1 MLVTGNTPGNDLRF
15 QMERL
20 EASRNF
26 VNKIWNASRFVL
38 MNIQDKAEQTELR
51 YSLADKWILSELKQ
65 AVAGVSNNL
74 AKYELGEAARQIY
87 DFTWDC
93 FCDWYIEMSKPRL
106 YGDDPVERY
115 TAQTVLVE
123 VLTCIL
129 KLLHPF
135 MPFITEEIW
144 QALPHEGESIMVAE
158 WPQAEQMPEY
168 QKEAAVLALD
178 MEAVRAIRNIRAE
191 MNVPPGKK
199 IELIFAA
206 DSAAEGLRQGEI
218 YIKALCGA
226 ESMKILPPASP
237 ELDASQAAV
246 AHVRGIDIYLPLKG
260 LIDLDKETARLQK
273 EVANMDKEIKRLE
286 GKLNNQGFLSK
297 APADVVAG
305 EKVKLADYTEKK
317 ASLLERLAQLEKM

>member
-1 MLVTGNTPGNDLRF
+1 M
-15 QMERL
+15 
-20 EASRNF
+20 
-26 VNKIWNASRFVL
+26 
-38 MNIQDKAEQTELR
+38 
-51 YSLADKWILSELKQ
+51 SELKQ

-106 YGDDPVERY
+106 YGNDPVERY

-158 WPQAEQMPEY
+158 WPQAEQMPEH

-178 MEAVRAIRNIRAE
+178 IGS
-191 MNVPPGKK
+191 GK
-199 IELIFAA
+199 
-206 DSAAEGLRQGEI
+206 S
-218 YIKALCGA
+218 Y
-226 ESMKILPPASP
+226 S
-237 ELDASQAAV
+237 
-246 AHVRGIDIYLPLKG
+246 
-260 LIDLDKETARLQK
+260 
-273 EVANMDKEIKRLE
+273 
-286 GKLNNQGFLSK
+286 
-297 APADVVAG
+297 
-305 EKVKLADYTEKK
+305 
-317 ASLLERLAQLEKM
+317 